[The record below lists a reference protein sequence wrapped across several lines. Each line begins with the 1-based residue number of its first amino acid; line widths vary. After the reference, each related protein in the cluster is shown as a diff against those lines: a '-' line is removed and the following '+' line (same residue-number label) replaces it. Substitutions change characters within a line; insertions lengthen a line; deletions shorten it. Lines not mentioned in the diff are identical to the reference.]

1 MASWFLAGATILTLV
16 ACYQLSLWAYRR
28 SGAMPLLHPV
38 FSLSA
43 MVFAVLILTPLS
55 YGQFMVGGEY
65 LLRCL
70 ELAIVALALP
80 IYRSVR
86 QLASGFARLAAGL
99 AVCSVLLGMLAVGP
113 LPWIGVDETVWLS
126 LAPKSVTTP
135 VAYTLAEMM
144 GALAPISALS
154 VSLTGAMGTFMG
166 PYVLAR
172 LGVENTAVR
181 GLSQGLTAH
190 AFATAKLLEHNPVE
204 AGFSALG
211 MGLNAI
217 LTALW
222 LPLAFAAFSTFTL

>member
-1 MASWFLAGATILTLV
+1 MASWYLAGAIIFALLL
-16 ACYQLSLWAYRR
+16 CYRLSLWAYRA

-43 MVFAVLILTPLS
+43 MVFAVLLLTPLT
-55 YGQFMVGGEY
+55 YAQFMVGGDY

-86 QLASGFARLAAGL
+86 QLASGFARLAVGL
-99 AVCSVLLGMLAVGP
+99 ALCSLLLGLLAVGP
-113 LPWIGVDETVWLS
+113 LPWIGVDEAIWLS

-154 VSLTGAMGTFMG
+154 VSITGAMGAFLG
-166 PYVLAR
+166 PYVLAK
-172 LGVENTAVR
+172 LAVENTAVR
-181 GLSQGLTAH
+181 GISQGLTAH
-190 AFATAKLLEHNPVE
+190 AFATAKLLESNPVE

-211 MGLNAI
+211 MGLNAV

-222 LPLAFAAFSTFTL
+222 LPLAFAAFSAFAL

>member
-1 MASWFLAGATILTLV
+1 MMSWLLAGSTILALV
-16 ACYQLSLWAYRR
+16 VCYRFTLWAYRR

-43 MVFAVLILTPLS
+43 IVFAILILTPLS
-55 YGQFMVGGEY
+55 YVQFMEGGQY

-80 IYRSVR
+80 IYRSIR

-99 AVCSVLLGMLAVGP
+99 ALCSILLGMLAIGP
-113 LPWIGVDETVWLS
+113 LPWMGIDEAVWLS

-154 VSLTGAMGTFMG
+154 VSITGAMGAFLG
-166 PYVLAR
+166 PYVLAK
-172 LGVENTAVR
+172 LAVEDSVVR

-190 AFATAKLLEHNPVE
+190 AFATAKLLENNPVE

-217 LTALW
+217 MTALW
-222 LPLAFAAFSTFTL
+222 LPLAFAAFRAFSL